1 MSAPQRVEDHRWEAL
16 GFAAQ
21 QPGPPIAVPVTKR
34 IAGNA
39 LTSFWLLTKIAGSL
53 EGYPS
58 GQRGQ
63 TVNLL
68 AYAFG
73 GSNPPPSTSFR
84 RAISVAEVG
93 SNHRSK
99 RKEGSTGSRKRSG
112 TRRRRG
118 PGGAQGRMPGVIHL
132 PPPVSGVRYRLRRW
146 VRTTEANGK
155 KVRPDR
161 GSDPERAEGAAPEG
175 RRAGCPES
183 STSLRQGSMHE
194 GAA

>member
-39 LTSFWLLTKIAGSL
+39 LTSSKVLTKIAGSL

-73 GSNPPPSTSFR
+73 GSNPPPSTIFPF
-84 RAISVAEVG
+84 
-93 SNHRSK
+93 
-99 RKEGSTGSRKRSG
+99 TGSWREKTLHPVALPAAGASRAVRSNPVVRKSFI
-112 TRRRRG
+112 RRG
-118 PGGAQGRMPGVIHL
+118 
-132 PPPVSGVRYRLRRW
+132 
-146 VRTTEANGK
+146 
-155 KVRPDR
+155 
-161 GSDPERAEGAAPEG
+161 
-175 RRAGCPES
+175 S
-183 STSLRQGSMHE
+183 SSMVE
-194 GAA
+194 L